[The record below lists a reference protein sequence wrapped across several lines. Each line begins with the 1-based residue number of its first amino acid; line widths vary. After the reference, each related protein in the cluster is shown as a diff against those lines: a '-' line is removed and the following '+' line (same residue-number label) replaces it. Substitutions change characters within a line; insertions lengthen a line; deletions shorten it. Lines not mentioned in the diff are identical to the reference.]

1 MSAPMD
7 TPTAT
12 AGQATSRARP
22 RGAANRPGAG
32 GTAEPWAGTRELLRF
47 FLRLERV
54 RIAVWTLSFGIF
66 VAGSVA
72 SFNAT
77 YTTPEALQARASLM
91 SNPSAIMMTGPAF
104 GLDDYT
110 FGAMVANEL
119 SLYLFLAAA
128 IMSILL
134 VVRHTRAE
142 EESGRLEVVRAL
154 PVGRF
159 APAAAALFTV
169 ALANLAV
176 GAATTLALVGTGMEA
191 ASSIALGMATGLTG
205 LVFGAVG
212 GVTAQLTEHARTASS
227 MALGALAVAFLVR
240 GLGDVIHNQG
250 SWLSWFSPLAW
261 AQQTRL
267 YVELRWWPLAVSAAA
282 ALVLLAM
289 TVRLAQRR
297 DLGAGL
303 RAPEPGPA
311 EASPRLL
318 SPAGLAHRLLWNTYL
333 GWLIGMFVFAIA
345 FGALANSLQDLLQEV
360 PQFDEV
366 LNLELADLTTSFSA
380 YMLSLF
386 AIAPIAIAVAGVLR
400 LRSEEAAGRAEAV
413 LVTGSARSRL
423 LGGWT
428 LVVGLQAVLMLVVIG
443 LGAGLG
449 VAAGTGESHWVGDL
463 VLASLAYLPA
473 TLLVAGVAIA
483 VYGLVPRL
491 TSFTWVLVV
500 WIALALYLGGL
511 LNLPEWVMA
520 LSPVHHTPQVPAE
533 AAAATPLVVMS
544 LGAVAL
550 GAVGFLGLRR
560 RDVVSGG

>member
-1 MSAPMD
+1 MD

-12 AGQATSRARP
+12 AGRTTSRAQP
-22 RGAANRPGAG
+22 LGAAGRPGAG
-32 GTAEPWAGTRELLRF
+32 GTAEPWAGTTELLRF

-54 RIAVWTLSFGIF
+54 RIAVWTLSFGVL

-72 SFNAT
+72 SLDAT

-104 GLDDYT
+104 GLDNYT

-119 SLYLFLAAA
+119 SLYLLIAAA

-159 APAAAALFTV
+159 APAAAALLTV
-169 ALANLAV
+169 AIANLAV
-176 GAATTLALVGTGMEA
+176 GTVTTLALVGTGMEP
-191 ASSIALGMATGLTG
+191 ASSIALGLATGLTG

-212 GVTAQLTEHARTASS
+212 GITAQLTEHARTASS
-227 MALGALAVAFLVR
+227 MALGVLAVAFLVR

-267 YVELRWWPLAVSAAA
+267 YVDLRWWPLAVSALAA
-282 ALVLLAM
+282 IILLAV

-303 RAPEPGPA
+303 RAPTPGPA
-311 EASPRLL
+311 AASPRLL
-318 SPAGLAHRLLWNTYL
+318 SPVGLAHRLLWNAYL
-333 GWLIGMFVFAIA
+333 GWLIGMFLFAVA
-345 FGALANSLQDLLQEV
+345 FGALANSLEDLLQDI
-360 PQFDEV
+360 PQIDEM
-366 LNLELADLTTSFSA
+366 LQLDLTNLTTSFSA

-386 AIAPIAIAVAGVLR
+386 AVAPMAIAVAGILR

-413 LVTGSARSRL
+413 LVTGSTRTGM

-428 LVVGLQAVLMLVVIG
+428 LVVVLQAVVMLAVIG

-449 VAAGTGESHWVGDL
+449 VAAGTGDGTWVWDL
-463 VLASLAYLPA
+463 TLASLAYVPA
-473 TLLVAGVAIA
+473 TLLVAAVAIA
-483 VYGLVPRL
+483 LYGLVPRL
-491 TSFTWVLVV
+491 TSLTWVLVV
-500 WIALALYLGGL
+500 WVALALYLGGL
-511 LNLPEWVMA
+511 LNLPEWA
-520 LSPVHHTPQVPAE
+520 LSLSPVHHTPQVPAE
-533 AAAATPLVVMS
+533 TAPATPLVIMS
-544 LGAVAL
+544 LAAVAL
-550 GAVGFLGLRR
+550 AAAGFLGLRR
-560 RDVVSGG
+560 RDVVPGE